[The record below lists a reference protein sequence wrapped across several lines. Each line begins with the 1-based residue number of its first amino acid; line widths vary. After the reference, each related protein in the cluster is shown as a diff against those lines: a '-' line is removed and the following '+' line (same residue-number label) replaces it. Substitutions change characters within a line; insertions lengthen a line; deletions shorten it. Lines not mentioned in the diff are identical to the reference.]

1 LLCFAHYFK
10 GDYLLKILG
19 ILGAHRND
27 GVTAKMLAAV
37 MAGVQKPNE
46 AETIYL
52 EDYPFKPD
60 RGDQKDPVL
69 DELEQKML
77 ESDVWVIA
85 APTYWGGL
93 AGQMKDFFD
102 CMRQRL
108 VRFDHTGG
116 THPDR
121 FKNKHYLSITDCYTG
136 TFENWVTGVT
146 DQSFRT
152 IDKVM
157 TAAGV
162 IKLHELVLTNT
173 WGLVELPE
181 NKKQTCLKWGQRLN
195 SVKKRDD
202 NTLKRYIELFFM
214 IAFMAL
220 LTMGIQLGFKLVP
233 AQAFWLR
240 YVSFVLI
247 FYVLLACILHFF
259 TVVKHRRR

>member
-1 LLCFAHYFK
+1 MK
-10 GDYLLKILG
+10 VLG
-19 ILGAHRND
+19 ILGSHRNN

-37 MAGVQKPNE
+37 MAGIKEPNE
-46 AETIYL
+46 SEIIYL

-60 RGDQKDPVL
+60 HGDKKDPVL

-77 ESDVWVIA
+77 ASDVWVLA
-85 APTYWGGL
+85 APSYWGGL
-93 AGQMKDFFD
+93 AGKMKDFFD

-108 VRFDHTGG
+108 VRFDHTGA

-121 FKNKHYLSITDCYTG
+121 FKDKHYLSITDCYTG
-136 TFENWVTGVT
+136 AFENWVTGVT

-162 IKLHELVLTNT
+162 IKVHELVLTNT
-173 WGLVELPE
+173 WGLKELPE
-181 NKKQTCLKWGQRLN
+181 TKKQTCLKWGRRLN

-202 NTLKRYIELFFM
+202 STLKRYIELFFM

-220 LTMGIQLGFKLVP
+220 LTMGIQFGFKLVP
-233 AQAFWLR
+233 SQGFWLR
-240 YVSFVLI
+240 YISFVVI